1 MNLIFLERSLNVGHP
16 IADQASDTRCF
27 FIVEKYLLHVRSS
40 VLQHQSTN
48 LSAASPR
55 MAAGCAVWV
64 QPGAQGCG
72 ADLKAEI

>member
-1 MNLIFLERSLNVGHP
+1 MNLIFLEKSLNLGYP
-16 IADQASDTRCF
+16 IVTQDADTRCF
-27 FIVEKYLLHVRSS
+27 FTVEKYLLQVRAS
-40 VLQHQSTN
+40 VLQHQSTD